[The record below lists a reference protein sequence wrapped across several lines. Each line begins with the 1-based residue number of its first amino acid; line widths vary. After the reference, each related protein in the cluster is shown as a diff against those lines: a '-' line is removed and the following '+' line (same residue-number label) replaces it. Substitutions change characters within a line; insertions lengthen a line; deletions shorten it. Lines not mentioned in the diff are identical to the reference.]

1 MFPPAASR
9 PDAPLFTSRPR
20 QLDTAT
26 AVRGARRYR
35 VFRHALLL
43 RPSESS
49 SVHTSTAALAN
60 PTARDGSGREGE
72 CVRVQVQVLFL
83 RRSTGRSC
91 SAGRSRSG
99 WLERITTV
107 RGVPRCIFPPPP
119 ADKFFCARAHGN
131 FRELDGREATSGAH
145 PWQARW
151 GALDRLVWL

>member
-9 PDAPLFTSRPR
+9 SPVYQSTPGVGCGYGREGSTPLQSVPACPPSTTVGEF
-20 QLDTAT
+20 LC
-26 AVRGARRYR
+26 ARVY
-35 VFRHALLL
+35 
-43 RPSESS
+43 SS
-49 SVHTSTAALAN
+49 ALAN

-72 CVRVQVQVLFL
+72 CVCVQVQVLFL
-83 RRSTGRSC
+83 RRSAGWSC

-107 RGVPRCIFPPPP
+107 WGVPRCIFPPPP